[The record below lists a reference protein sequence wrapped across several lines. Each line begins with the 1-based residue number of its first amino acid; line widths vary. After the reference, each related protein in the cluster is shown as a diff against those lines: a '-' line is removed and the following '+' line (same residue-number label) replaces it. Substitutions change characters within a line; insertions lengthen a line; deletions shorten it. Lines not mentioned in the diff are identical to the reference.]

1 MPPPGRLPQLST
13 AAQYARVAAMVSQTA
28 AWHCRV
34 AAGADAAS
42 WVPFVLPLWGVVEG
56 DHLHLDNHV
65 NFALHADAGRVVAA
79 AAYPVRDKFQF
90 VKQGSAVALHGP
102 VRWFDRGSYAPLAGA
117 APGEAA
123 GAAGAAAAPAAGCGP
138 LPALVWATA
147 SAVVVRAAAAP
158 RERDAVLT
166 RSAAGADADG
176 RGGVLSAKPEACDR
190 APLPQGAL
198 TVQGYSAR
206 AAGIEKQM
214 L

>member
-13 AAQYARVAAMVSQTA
+13 AAQYARVAAMVSQAA

-34 AAGADAAS
+34 AAGADSAS

-138 LPALVWATA
+138 LSALVWASA
-147 SAVVVRAAAAP
+147 SAFVVRAAAA
-158 RERDAVLT
+158 
-166 RSAAGADADG
+166 AAQMRHGADAPRG
-176 RGGVLSAKPEACDR
+176 RCR
-190 APLPQGAL
+190 
-198 TVQGYSAR
+198 R
-206 AAGIEKQM
+206 
-214 L
+214 